1 MRITYPPLA
10 FGKKSEEIAAQFLL
24 SRGYQILERNYRTP
38 RGELDLIASDGDTL
52 VFVEVKA
59 RRGMRFGEP
68 HWAVDRRKRQHL
80 IKASLFYLSKKKI
93 RNRCCRFDL
102 VVIQERSDGHPQINL
117 ICNVLEAD
125 ETSF

>member
-1 MRITYPPLA
+1 MRIISPPLV
-10 FGKKSEEIAAQFLL
+10 FGKKSEETAAQFLL
-24 SRGYQILERNYRTP
+24 SRGYRILERNYRTP
-38 RGELDLIASDGDTL
+38 RGELDLIALEGDTL

-59 RRGMRFGEP
+59 RRGIRFGEP

-80 IKASLFYLSKKKI
+80 IKASLFYLSRKRI

-102 VVIQERSDGHPQINL
+102 IVIQESPNGHPQIDL
-117 ICNVLEAD
+117 ICNILEAD